1 MKKNSSRRLDRGK
14 RIWRGMGVFWLL
26 VEINPAIC
34 FELVDEKADFCRH
47 HQTLRTSW
55 EPASLL
61 MEHTARPVWL
71 LGDLFITLVYPSLSL
86 KHSRNPTVCGMG
98 FKKNRIFVGQMFL

>member
-1 MKKNSSRRLDRGK
+1 
-14 RIWRGMGVFWLL
+14 MGVFWLL

-47 HQTLRTSW
+47 DQTLRTSW

-61 MEHTARPVWL
+61 MEHTAGPVWL
-71 LGDLFITLVYPSLSL
+71 LGDLFITLVYTSLSL